1 MFFFI
6 LLLMMGIAQFFIVI
20 PTGHIIDILLG
31 VTIGSLCQFIFPPN
45 FWQEFC
51 NDIVIVLQPITEY
64 LQVLIDNQPEKEEKK
79 YQLLEVLSNR
89 RVYPEWIFQSG
100 FNPRLR
106 SGFRFFLVHLDQVI
120 ELLLVLDYQL
130 NRRVQNESQPVLEV
144 LVTTSLRL
152 NKELLEVLITFF
164 KNNQIKQLDA
174 DFSSDIK
181 QLENEWWQFLPGK
194 LELLDLSEN
203 FLIQA
208 ALVRNIKDTRGWLL
222 KLVATLPV
230 APVHPLS

>member
-20 PTGHIIDILLG
+20 PTGRIIDILLG
-31 VTIGSLCQFIFPPN
+31 VTIGSLCQFIFPPD

-100 FNPRLR
+100 FNP
-106 SGFRFFLVHLDQVI
+106 
-120 ELLLVLDYQL
+120 
-130 NRRVQNESQPVLEV
+130 
-144 LVTTSLRL
+144 
-152 NKELLEVLITFF
+152 
-164 KNNQIKQLDA
+164 
-174 DFSSDIK
+174 
-181 QLENEWWQFLPGK
+181 
-194 LELLDLSEN
+194 
-203 FLIQA
+203 
-208 ALVRNIKDTRGWLL
+208 
-222 KLVATLPV
+222 
-230 APVHPLS
+230 